1 MICSHFM
8 WVSDV
13 GPRCADT
20 VAVKQ
25 NCIPEGRRELLQ
37 ASRQRQHVR
46 VGKDTIVAFINLIW
60 PV

>member
-1 MICSHFM
+1 M

-13 GPRCADT
+13 GPCCADT

-37 ASRQRQHVR
+37 ASRQHQHVR